1 MPTITNRPAA
11 DPLDDID
18 RESTGADSSMAR
30 QDRADFP
37 GERSDQPRNQN
48 QAGDVY
54 IDATRAVSEQSRDRD
69 QARIDDDRED
79 ERVADGDPDVA
90 LAGENLERVAPA
102 RGADDD
108 DPIDETERA
117 GDDSIR

>member
-1 MPTITNRPAA
+1 MSTITTRPAA

-18 RESTGADSSMAR
+18 RESSGADSSMAR
-30 QDRADFP
+30 QDRADLP
-37 GERSDQPRNQN
+37 DQRSDQPN

-54 IDATRAVSEQSRDRD
+54 IDATRAVSEGTLDPD
-69 QARIDDDRED
+69 QARIDGDRET
-79 ERVADGDPDVA
+79 ERVADGDRDVA
-90 LAGENLERVAPA
+90 LDGETVAPLEA
-102 RGADDD
+102 GRGADDD